1 MNNRAQHWQDVF
13 VNSEEARSSW
23 YRPHLD
29 TSLRL
34 IDDCRLPAN
43 AAIIDVGT
51 GRSTLVDDLLA
62 RGFRDLTALD
72 ISPAALTQSRRRM
85 GLASDLVRWISG
97 DVLAT
102 SLPPSR
108 FDLWHDRA
116 VFHFL
121 VNEAEQARYAELA
134 ARSVR
139 ENGYLVVGTFA
150 PDGPDRCSNLPV
162 CRYDAASLAAR
173 FPDFTP
179 VADAREEHRT
189 PGGLTQPFTYV
200 LLRRNAT
207 DTDTDL
213 DAHHLF
219 TDSYTENE

>member
-1 MNNRAQHWQDVF
+1 MSNLAQHWQDVF
-13 VNSEEARSSW
+13 VNMDEGRTSW
-23 YRPHLD
+23 FRPHLD

-34 IDDCRLPAN
+34 IDECKLPAN

-121 VNEAEQARYAELA
+121 TDEGDQARYAAQA
-134 ARSVR
+134 AASVR
-139 ENGYLVVGTFA
+139 KGGYLLLATFA
-150 PDGPDRCSNLPV
+150 ADGPEWCSKLPV
-162 CRYDAASLAAR
+162 CRYDAAGLSAR
-173 FPDFTP
+173 FAEDFKP
-179 VADAREEHRT
+179 VANAREEHRT
-189 PGGLTQPFTYV
+189 PLGSVQPFTYL

-207 DTDTDL
+207 
-213 DAHHLF
+213 
-219 TDSYTENE
+219 E